1 MPKTERRWLF
11 WPLQKTILIFSPS
24 KHPPDQH
31 KTIARMKEHQILYRM
46 VHKRQNLGVPELL
59 QKSPGN
65 PHLRFQSK
73 RLVLRFALLCCFPRK
88 NYVKETRT
96 MVFGVEESFY
106 QTWAGFCP
114 DWFMRGGLDDP
125 CEGVGQSYRI
135 PIKIRISRHSSNR
148 GHIQQVVWDCLAHI
162 SGWFFGVR
170 QNTPKPTNVRK
181 QNFFW
186 LDSVV

>member
-1 MPKTERRWLF
+1 MEKVKNFRGSYLWREATDFGASKWIRCRRWCTTKLLLDVLNKAAQKNCKVPKTERRWLF
-11 WPLQKTILIFSPS
+11 WPLQKTIFIFSPS
-24 KHPPDQH
+24 KHPLDQH
-31 KTIARMKEHQILYRM
+31 KTIAIMKEHQILYRM

-106 QTWAGFCP
+106 A
-114 DWFMRGGLDDP
+114 L
-125 CEGVGQSYRI
+125 
-135 PIKIRISRHSSNR
+135 
-148 GHIQQVVWDCLAHI
+148 
-162 SGWFFGVR
+162 
-170 QNTPKPTNVRK
+170 
-181 QNFFW
+181 
-186 LDSVV
+186 